1 MQLPIYILTPKTTR
15 EWMTFGAK
23 LENSSKLDLPILK
36 SPTTHSWK
44 LYAFRGLIIYYHFPS
59 SFFHLSHVCF
69 TKIEQTR
76 AWWLNKRFVP
86 TKSLCICCCQNVIK
100 RDFFPPESFGDFA
113 WIWHFSSFLRL
124 KCDIIFLFLEGTNF
138 FWGGLPDK
146 KKLGKRVAAL

>member
-44 LYAFRGLIIYYHFPS
+44 LCAFRGLIIYYHFPS

-100 RDFFPPESFGDFA
+100 RDFFFPRMLWRFCLDLTFFIVFA
-113 WIWHFSSFLRL
+113 AEMRHHFS
-124 KCDIIFLFLEGTNF
+124 FLEGTNF
-138 FWGGLPDK
+138 FGVVSLTK
-146 KKLGKRVAAL
+146 KNWVNV

>member
-36 SPTTHSWK
+36 THSWK
-44 LYAFRGLIIYYHFPS
+44 LYASRGLIIYYHFPS
-59 SFFHLSHVCF
+59 RFFHLSHVCF

-100 RDFFPPESFGDFA
+100 RDFFSPECFGDFA

-124 KCDIIFLFLEGTNF
+124 KCDIIFLLQQSQF
-138 FWGGLPDK
+138 FCVSWSGFFPLPEK
-146 KKLGKRVAAL
+146 KKKIIG

>member
-44 LYAFRGLIIYYHFPS
+44 LYASRGLIIYYHFPS

-100 RDFFPPESFGDFA
+100 RDFFFPPNALEILLGFDIFHRFCGWNATSFF
-113 WIWHFSSFLRL
+113 FFRR
-124 KCDIIFLFLEGTNF
+124 NQF

-146 KKLGKRVAAL
+146 KNWVNV